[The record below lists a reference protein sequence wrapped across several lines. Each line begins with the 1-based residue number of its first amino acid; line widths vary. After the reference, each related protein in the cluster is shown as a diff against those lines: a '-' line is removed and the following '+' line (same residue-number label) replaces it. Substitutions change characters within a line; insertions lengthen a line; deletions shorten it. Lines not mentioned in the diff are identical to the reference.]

1 MDLVTGMRVFHA
13 VVDSGS
19 FTAASARLD
28 MSPAM
33 VTRYVAQLESHLGTR
48 LLHRTTRKLSLTGVG
63 ADYFQRAV
71 QILGLIEEAGLRAAQ
86 EATEPRG
93 LLRVTTSGIFGI
105 GVLDHV
111 IVDYLNRYP
120 HVQVE
125 VSLSE
130 RIVDLV
136 EEGFDM
142 ALRIASR
149 VDGSMVARPVMR
161 APLVACASPAYI
173 SKHGAPRMPQ
183 DLERHNCLVF
193 MRSPIGPNWIFH
205 KSGKRVAVQVS
216 GNFRADSGRALVNAA
231 LDGLGVVYEFG
242 FAVEP
247 YLRDGRLMR
256 LLPGWHTVDLSVDA
270 VWPTRKFLHPKVR
283 TFVDL
288 LVERF
293 GQAPGISARPS
304 RPA

>member
-13 VVDSGS
+13 VVEAGS
-19 FTAASARLD
+19 FTAASERLE

-48 LLHRTTRKLSLTGVG
+48 LIHRTTRKLSLTGIG

-86 EATEPRG
+86 EAAEPRG
-93 LLRVTTSGIFGI
+93 LLRVTTSAIFGI
-105 GVLDHV
+105 GVLDHA
-111 IVDYLNRYP
+111 IVEYMRRYP
-120 HVQVE
+120 QVQVE
-125 VSLSE
+125 LSLSE

-136 EEGFDM
+136 EEGFDL

-149 VDGSMVARPVMR
+149 VDGTMIARPIMR
-161 APLVACASPAYI
+161 VPLVTCASPAYLGT
-173 SKHGAPRMPQ
+173 HGSPRVPQ
-183 DLERHNCLVF
+183 DLGRHNCLVF
-193 MRSPIGPNWIFH
+193 MRSPIGPQWIFQRG
-205 KSGKRVAVQVS
+205 GKRVTVPVT
-216 GNFRADSGRALVNAA
+216 GNLRADNGRALVDAA
-231 LDGLGVVYEFG
+231 LDGLGVVYELG
-242 FAVEP
+242 FVVEP
-247 YLRDGRLMR
+247 YLRDGRLKR
-256 LLPGWHTVDLSVDA
+256 LLPGWDTVDVTVDA

-283 TFVDL
+283 TFVDF

-293 GQAPGISARPS
+293 GPGERVSARSS